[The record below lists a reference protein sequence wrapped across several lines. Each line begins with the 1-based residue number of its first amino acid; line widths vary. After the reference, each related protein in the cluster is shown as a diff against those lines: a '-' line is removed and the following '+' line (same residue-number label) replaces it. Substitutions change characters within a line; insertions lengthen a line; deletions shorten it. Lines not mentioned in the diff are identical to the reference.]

1 MSART
6 RTLAAAAAL
15 LAAIAAPAGAIACGG
30 AAEIDRIVGIPARG
44 ELRLESGRTVRLSG
58 VRLADAG
65 PVGADARVALAA
77 LVQAPVTVR
86 LIDAAPD
93 RWGRVPGA
101 VALADDA
108 DREADLAR
116 NLVARGLALVDAGDI
131 GRLCDPGLLEIEIE
145 ARRDAIGLWAGPDA
159 QPIAAD
165 DAPALAA
172 ARDRF
177 ALVEGRVRSVG
188 VRERRVYLDFA
199 GPDAET
205 FTAIVP
211 TEIFARL
218 EASGLDARALRGRRI
233 RVRGIIQDWR
243 GTAVTVT
250 AAETIEILEARPSV
264 R

>member
-1 MSART
+1 MTARA
-6 RTLAAAAAL
+6 RILAAAAAL
-15 LAAIAAPAGAIACGG
+15 LVAVAGSSGAIACGG
-30 AAEIDRIVGIPARG
+30 EAQSDRIVGIPARG

-65 PVGADARVALAA
+65 AIGADARAALDA

-93 RWGRVPGA
+93 RWGRVPGI

-108 DREADLAR
+108 DGADLAR
-116 NLVARGLALVDAGDI
+116 RLVARGLAFVDAGDM
-131 GRLCDPGLLEIEIE
+131 GRLCDPGLLEIETK
-145 ARRDAIGLWAGPDA
+145 ARRDGIGLWAEPDA

-199 GPDAET
+199 GSDAET
-205 FTAIVP
+205 FTAVVP
-211 TEIFARL
+211 AEIFARL

-243 GTAVTVT
+243 GAAVTVT